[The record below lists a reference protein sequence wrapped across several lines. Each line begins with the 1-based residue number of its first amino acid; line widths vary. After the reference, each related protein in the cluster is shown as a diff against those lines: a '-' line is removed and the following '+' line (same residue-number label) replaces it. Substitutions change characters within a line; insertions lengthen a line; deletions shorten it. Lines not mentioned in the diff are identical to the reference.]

1 MMDAHILWLRDDETI
16 STPELIAGLALTEK
30 EECAGFRDPARQRSF
45 SLSRRLLRHALT
57 SCAHIEEAD
66 IRLTRA
72 RSGRLQLASPDGWH
86 ISLSHASGLAAVIV
100 ASAPCGVDIER
111 PRLVDVERI
120 AARYFSAQERSWLQ
134 QHPETRD
141 ADFFRLWTLK
151 EAGVKALGAGL
162 ANHLDRLAFDLSG
175 STPEQRGDLEKMALW
190 QQAATDLVLAA
201 AVKTREPVN
210 WQATFLRVDGLR
222 TKQ

>member
-1 MMDAHILWLRDDETI
+1 MMDAHILWLRDEETI
-16 STPELIAGLALTEK
+16 STAELINGLGLPER
-30 EECAGFRDPARQRSF
+30 EECAGLHDPARQRSF
-45 SLSRRLLRHALT
+45 SLSRYLLRHALT
-57 SCAHIEEAD
+57 SCAHVEEAD

-100 ASAPCGVDIER
+100 AAAPCGVDIER
-111 PRLVDVERI
+111 PRLVDVKRI
-120 AARYFSAQERSWLQ
+120 AERYFSAQEQSWLQ
-134 QHPETRD
+134 QHPDTRQ

-175 STPEQRGDLEKMALW
+175 GTPEQCGDLERMALW
-190 QQAATDLVLAA
+190 QQSGPDLVLAA
-201 AVKTREPVN
+201 AVKTEEPVN
-210 WQATFLRVDGLR
+210 WQATFLQIDGLR
-222 TKQ
+222 AKP